1 MTRHPHAPAAELG
14 DVESLGDGGRAVA
27 DDALAPLPTD
37 AWITGTPEVLP
48 GSPTTVGAGRVRL
61 SDGWREYRR
70 KAVRDHAPPSWRGAR
85 RTRAEG
91 AGGPFVYTRVRG
103 ALEPYTLSVYAE
115 RRTSRSRQPARIR
128 R

>member
-70 KAVRDHAPPSWRGAR
+70 KAVRDHARHP
-85 RTRAEG
+85 
-91 AGGPFVYTRVRG
+91 GGE
-103 ALEPYTLSVYAE
+103 LAE
-115 RRTSRSRQPARIR
+115 RAQRGLAARLYTPGCAGR
-128 R
+128 